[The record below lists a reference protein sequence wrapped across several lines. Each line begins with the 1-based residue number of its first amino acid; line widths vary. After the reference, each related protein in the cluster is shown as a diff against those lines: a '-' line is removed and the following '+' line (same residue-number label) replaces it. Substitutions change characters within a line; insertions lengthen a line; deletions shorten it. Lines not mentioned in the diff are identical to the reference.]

1 MPRYQLHDTMRPTP
15 VLFSLV
21 LLLGALGFG
30 SPGRLHLPAAVV
42 EGVVLEP
49 SGAPVV
55 AARVELLSGPRVLAV
70 DRTNAEGGF
79 RLETDDDWVPGWLVR
94 AERLGFQSAELE
106 LSSGTAA
113 VEMVLAPAPLPL
125 PGFEVIG
132 DRDICAAG
140 DDRSAREIWEVA
152 AQRHAGG
159 LDTVGVASYTRVR
172 TDTLAGQGSVGSG
185 VEGAAPGQRASAP
198 LLRLGWNR
206 RVDREGYAFPV
217 RRTDN
222 TGSYDSW
229 GYPPLEADFSS
240 HFVADLFG
248 DLHDFQ
254 LEVGDE
260 EGWILHFCA
269 REQDDPYLDGVLEV
283 GPDTLIYRAE
293 WRFYTDEPDEGAGG
307 WARFPPPVDGGTS
320 PPLLPSESLTWK
332 GLPNGQIVRRAQWYE
347 GWIIAAGDS
356 VPFLPVRP

>member
-1 MPRYQLHDTMRPTP
+1 M
-15 VLFSLV
+15 
-21 LLLGALGFG
+21 
-30 SPGRLHLPAAVV
+30 
-42 EGVVLEP
+42 
-49 SGAPVV
+49 
-55 AARVELLSGPRVLAV
+55 
-70 DRTNAEGGF
+70 
-79 RLETDDDWVPGWLVR
+79 
-94 AERLGFQSAELE
+94 
-106 LSSGTAA
+106 
-113 VEMVLAPAPLPL
+113 
-125 PGFEVIG
+125 
-132 DRDICAAG
+132 
-140 DDRSAREIWEVA
+140 
-152 AQRHAGG
+152 
-159 LDTVGVASYTRVR
+159 
-172 TDTLAGQGSVGSG
+172 
-185 VEGAAPGQRASAP
+185 EGAAPGQRASAP

-307 WARFPPPVDGGTS
+307 WARFPPVVNGDTS

-332 GLPNGQIVRRAQWYE
+332 GLPNGQIRAASSVVRGLDHRGRGFGSLPPGASIKLSHRATLATASISTPTAL
-347 GWIIAAGDS
+347 GS
-356 VPFLPVRP
+356 SPT